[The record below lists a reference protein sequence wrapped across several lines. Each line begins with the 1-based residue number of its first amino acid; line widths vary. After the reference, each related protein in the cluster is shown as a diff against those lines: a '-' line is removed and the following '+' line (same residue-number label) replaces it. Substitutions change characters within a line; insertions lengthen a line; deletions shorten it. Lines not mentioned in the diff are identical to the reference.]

1 MIIENGDIMKKTIKD
16 FVLDG
21 KRVIIRVDFNVP
33 IKDNEI
39 LDDNRIK
46 ASLKT
51 INYAIN
57 HNAKVILLSHLGRIK
72 TENDLA
78 KNTLFP
84 VKERLEK
91 LLEKKVIFISETRG
105 KEVEET
111 ITSMKP
117 GEIVLLENTR
127 YEDLIDKKESSN
139 NHELASYWASL
150 GDIFINDAFGTIHR
164 SHASNVGIGSILPSG
179 IGFLVE
185 DELNVLNKLDT
196 PERPY
201 IVILG
206 GAKVSDKLG
215 VIKNLITKADK
226 IIIGG
231 AMAFTFLKAKGL
243 NVGKSLVEDD
253 YIEFCKDIIINYPDK
268 LILPIDVVVS
278 NEISETS
285 LSKTVSIDLIDKD
298 EIGLDLGLETINMI
312 KNILNDSKT
321 VVWNG
326 PLGYYEINTYQN
338 ATKEILKY
346 LTDNNINTIL
356 GGGDIVA
363 ASSKL
368 GYIKKVTHASTGGG
382 ATLEYLEGKKLPG
395 LEVISEK

>member
-1 MIIENGDIMKKTIKD
+1 MINMKTIKD
-16 FVLDG
+16 FDLDG
-21 KRVIIRVDFNVP
+21 KKVIIRVDFNVP

-46 ASLKT
+46 ESLET
-51 INYAIN
+51 INYAIS

-72 TENDLA
+72 EEKDLV
-78 KNTLFP
+78 KNTLLP

-91 LLEKKVIFISETRG
+91 LLGKKVIFISKTRG

-127 YEDLIDKKESSN
+127 YEDLVDKKESSN
-139 NHELASYWASL
+139 DGELASYWASL

-164 SHASNVGIGSILPSG
+164 SHASNVGISSILPSG

-185 DELNVLNKLDT
+185 KELNILNKLNN

-215 VIKNLITKADK
+215 VIQNLITKADK
-226 IIIGG
+226 MIIGG
-231 AMAFTFLKAKGL
+231 AMAFTFLKAQGL
-243 NVGKSLVEDD
+243 NIGKSLVEDD
-253 YIEFCKDIIINYPDK
+253 YIELCKNIITNYSNK

-278 NEISETS
+278 REISETS
-285 LSKTVSIDLIDKD
+285 LSKTVSIDCIDD
-298 EIGLDLGLETINMI
+298 NQIGLDLGLDTIGMI
-312 KNILNDSKT
+312 KNVLKDSKT

-326 PLGYYEINTYQN
+326 PLGYYEISTYQN
-338 ATKEILKY
+338 ATNEILKY

-363 ASSKL
+363 ASSEL
-368 GYIKKVTHASTGGG
+368 GYKDKVTHASTGGG
-382 ATLEYLEGKKLPG
+382 ATLEYLEGKSLPG
-395 LEVISEK
+395 LEIINKK

>member
-1 MIIENGDIMKKTIKD
+1 MKTIED
-16 FVLDG
+16 FDLDG

-33 IKDNEI
+33 IKDNLI

-46 ASLKT
+46 QSLKT

-57 HNAKVILLSHLGRIK
+57 HHAKVILLSHLGRIK
-72 TENDLA
+72 QESDLA
-78 KNTLFP
+78 ENTLLP
-84 VKERLEK
+84 VKKRLEE
-91 LLEKKVIFISETRG
+91 LLKKQVTFISKTRG
-105 KEVEET
+105 KEVEDA
-111 ITSMKP
+111 ISNMSNSD
-117 GEIVLLENTR
+117 IVLLENTR
-127 YEDLIDKKESSN
+127 YEDLIDKKESTN

-150 GDIFINDAFGTIHR
+150 ADIFINDAFGTIHR
-164 SHASNVGIGSILPSG
+164 SHASNVGIASILPSG
-179 IGFLVE
+179 IGFLV
-185 DELNVLNKLDT
+185 DKELKELQKLDT

-201 IVILG
+201 IVLLG

-231 AMAFTFLKAKGL
+231 AMAFTFLKAQGL
-243 NVGKSLVEDD
+243 NTGKSLVEDD
-253 YIEFCKDIIINYPDK
+253 YIDFCKDIINNYSNK
-268 LILPIDVVVS
+268 LVLPIDIVVS
-278 NEISETS
+278 NEISETA
-285 LSKTVSIDLIDKD
+285 LSKTVPVDMIADN
-298 EIGLDLGLETINMI
+298 EIGLDLGIETINMI
-312 KNILNDSKT
+312 ETILKNSKT

-326 PLGYYEINTYQN
+326 PLGYYEINKYQK

-363 ASSKL
+363 ASNKL
-368 GYIKKVTHASTGGG
+368 GYKDKVTHASTGGG

-395 LEVISEK
+395 LEIINKN